1 MHKARYVGRG
11 MEHPSSPSSP
21 FFRHLNVFTNLEAL
35 WNPFFW
41 VLWGFHYIGMID
53 SLATGNWF
61 RLEHFFPLPSLKV
74 RGVGLKFKFSNHKIG
89 SPGNQTRAWGASKIQ
104 LINKLWCNWKEF
116 IINNKTSLSLS
127 PLKKFQGFEELCTGN
142 RMKTKYI
149 ML

>member
-41 VLWGFHYIGMID
+41 VLWGFHYIGMIE

-89 SPGNQTRAWGASKIQ
+89 SPGNQTRAWGASKIH
-104 LINKLWCNWKEF
+104 LIKKRGVIER
-116 IINNKTSLSLS
+116 SLLLISRHLYLS
-127 PLKKFQGFEELCTGN
+127 HHLRNSKGLRSSVQETGWRPN
-142 RMKTKYI
+142 T
-149 ML
+149 